1 MTRVKMDWPNLTEE
15 DAERR
20 RSALRT
26 MLEQGFNL
34 PVKRLEFTRRNLEWL
49 RRNISIENAENPML
63 RTAFNMIVW
72 LIRWDTRQKNAG

>member
-1 MTRVKMDWPNLTEE
+1 MTRVKMDWATLTEE

-26 MLEQGFNL
+26 MLAGFNL
-34 PVKRLEFTRRNLEWL
+34 PSQRVNEFNKRNLEWL

-63 RTAFNMIVW
+63 RTAFELVVW
-72 LIRWDTRQKNAG
+72 LIRWEDRQKNAR

>member
-26 MLEQGFNL
+26 MLVEFNI
-34 PVKRLEFTRRNLEWL
+34 PIQRLEFTRRNLEWL

>member
-1 MTRVKMDWPNLTEE
+1 MTREKMDWTTLTEE

-26 MLEQGFNL
+26 LLEGFNL
-34 PVKRLEFTRRNLEWL
+34 PSQRVDSLTKRNLEWL

-63 RTAFNMIVW
+63 RTAFDLVVW
-72 LIRWDTRQKNAG
+72 LIRWETRQQNAG